1 MRPCPS
7 LWQGAAG
14 IAVSWGFHREVH
26 AAKQKSTC
34 KATAAQGTAP
44 VADTRPLRP
53 GAKDITGGLSSSSRA
68 EIHPGFNV
76 LQKMVDHN
84 AALKNMRSEG
94 KENNGKKYSRR
105 DMMDAAKAVNLPMSQ
120 ATLTRLIHGDTTVGC
135 RTGPPRLLPDRVDQD
150 LAKTWQTAQEAGVGR
165 TQGWLSEAIGEI
177 STQHPGRHSSVA
189 KPSEERVSAPRP
201 SADLFFSD
209 HAAGVPEGACRR
221 DPSDAAFSP
230 VAAIGVRRR
239 HAPDT
244 GDPRSWLIGRRC
256 VAS

>member
-1 MRPCPS
+1 MRPCS
-7 LWQGAAG
+7 LLWQGAAS

-53 GAKDITGGLSSSSRA
+53 GAKDIAGGLSSSSRA

-165 TQGWLSEAIGEI
+165 TQGWLSEAVGEV
-177 STQHPGRHSSVA
+177 SKEYPGRHSSVA
-189 KPSEERVSAPRP
+189 KPSEELVSPPRP
-201 SADLFFSD
+201 SADLFFFGSR
-209 HAAGVPEGACRR
+209 GWG
-221 DPSDAAFSP
+221 
-230 VAAIGVRRR
+230 
-239 HAPDT
+239 T
-244 GDPRSWLIGRRC
+244 
-256 VAS
+256 